1 MSASDMAPMADA
13 SSPQLRW
20 APPALEDPVT
30 VRLGTGFTASRLDP
44 RRDYR
49 IVLPEQKKIGGTV
62 LEGGRNIVIV
72 GGHVSADPNTTSDFE
87 RRGIYIKNA
96 VGTVHIEGVEIDG
109 AGLPF
114 DGIAIN
120 APEATVQI
128 QNVRVTDLNGS
139 YDGFHADVIQP
150 WGGVRDLRIDR
161 VTGSSNYQ
169 GLFLQPDLGPIG
181 SATIQ
186 NVDLTHTG
194 PATSRGAYMVWLANE
209 SCTSY
214 PISLSE
220 VYVGSDVAWDLNRM
234 VYPSATA
241 GPAECAAQVSG
252 GSTSWPRLP
261 ITGSVVQGSPAGGS
275 FVPAGVAGTGYVS
288 PGYGTAGTGGTTTG
302 ETTVGGKASIS
313 GTTTGTY
320 PAKFQ
325 VRRAQA
331 ESGHLD
337 MLVDTTARANGDEV
351 EVTFEAR
358 GHRETFTETIEDG
371 HLRFKH
377 ELPRNQRAARSG
389 IIEIDYKG
397 NERVRPAEVRLRAAR
412 GKARLQRELLSLKD
426 GRLSAAG
433 SLNERADGV
442 VRLRL
447 TYEGPDGTV
456 GVWNGRADIE
466 SDGAWNVVEEVPAEA
481 HGGGYLSIEFT
492 GYHRRQ
498 IRGERI
504 AKQLL
509 AGQVFGTATR

>member
-1 MSASDMAPMADA
+1 M
-13 SSPQLRW
+13 
-20 APPALEDPVT
+20 
-30 VRLGTGFTASRLDP
+30 RLGTGFTASQLDP

-72 GGHVSADPNTTSDFE
+72 GGQVSADPNTTSDFE

-128 QNVRVTDLNGS
+128 QNVRVTNLNGS

-194 PATSRGAYMVWLANE
+194 PASSSGAYMVWLANG
-209 SCTSY
+209 CTSY

-252 GSTSWPRLP
+252 GSASWPRLP

-288 PGYGTAGTGGTTTG
+288 PGYGTAPSEPPTGEPEPEPEPTVRTLQPSASTLTTG
-302 ETTVGGKASIS
+302 NVYSGRGAVSRLFEDDSQRLEITAARVGTPYIAEIRPTASITAAERDRLAGLKIDYDGGASRSSAAVTVRVFNFARDTWEVIDGPRS
-313 GTTTGTY
+313 GST
-320 PAKFQ
+320 Q
-325 VRRAQA
+325 
-331 ESGHLD
+331 D
-337 MLVDTTARANGDEV
+337 
-351 EVTFEAR
+351 
-358 GHRETFTETIEDG
+358 
-371 HLRFKH
+371 
-377 ELPRNQRAARSG
+377 RAATWSNTGAPKDYVSSAGEMRVSVHGQRSSG
-389 IIEIDYKG
+389 F
-397 NERVRPAEVRLRAAR
+397 
-412 GKARLQRELLSLKD
+412 
-426 GRLSAAG
+426 
-433 SLNERADGV
+433 
-442 VRLRL
+442 RL
-447 TYEGPDGTV
+447 TTDLVRFTV
-456 GVWNGRADIE
+456 TLG
-466 SDGAWNVVEEVPAEA
+466 
-481 HGGGYLSIEFT
+481 
-492 GYHRRQ
+492 
-498 IRGERI
+498 
-504 AKQLL
+504 
-509 AGQVFGTATR
+509 